1 MKTVL
6 IGIYYLLN
14 LYYYFMIIVII
25 ISWIPDISQRKWYI
39 AMRKVSD
46 IYLSKFRGWFSFN
59 MIDFTPAIGLII
71 YDIALFF
78 IRYIIT
84 II

>member
-1 MKTVL
+1 MKTALIWMYYVL
-6 IGIYYLLN
+6 N
-14 LYYYFMIIVII
+14 VYYYYMIVVII
-25 ISWIPDISQRKWYI
+25 MSWIPDIGQRKWYVG
-39 AMRKVSD
+39 MRKVSD

-59 MIDFTPAIGLII
+59 MIDFTPAIGLIV

-84 II
+84 IL